1 MKKLLLPTDFS
12 GNSRNAISYA
22 LQLYSDETCEFTLL
36 HAYKVKDY
44 EEDSMLTPIPSKPD
58 LEKAKLETD
67 KKLESFVEELKQ
79 ETNTRLHSFNTVS
92 VNNKLVSAVKEQLPV
107 LLPELVIIGTHGHTG
122 SDELMYGSNTRSL
135 MEEISNCPIL
145 AVPAPVRHEK
155 ISEIVLANSFKV
167 ELAPGDLEFL
177 LELSRK
183 EAAPVR
189 VLHITEEGGL
199 SQKQKEN
206 RKQLKENLN
215 AVPHSF
221 HSLEFLSIPLGI
233 YAFTESRG
241 SGMIAF
247 INKKHSFFENLM
259 LNPLY
264 QNLGHY
270 SRVPVLV
277 LHQP

>member
-12 GNSRNAISYA
+12 GNSRNAFSYA
-22 LQLYSDETCEFTLL
+22 LQLYREEACEFTLL
-36 HAYKVKDY
+36 HAYKVNDY

-58 LEKAKLETD
+58 LEKAQQETD
-67 KKLESFVEELKQ
+67 KELKRLVEELKQ
-79 ETNTRLHSFNTVS
+79 ETDTSLHSFSMVS
-92 VNNKLVSAVKEQLPV
+92 VNNKLVSAVKEQLP
-107 LLPELVIIGTHGHTG
+107 LLQPDLIIIGTHGHTG
-122 SDELMYGSNTRSL
+122 SDELVYGSNTRSL

-145 AVPAPVRHEK
+145 AVPAHVRRET

-167 ELAPGDLEFL
+167 ELAPRDLQFL
-177 LELSRK
+177 ISLSRK
-183 EAAPVR
+183 EAAPLR
-189 VLHITEEGGL
+189 VLHIAEEGGL

-206 RKQLKENLN
+206 RTRLKEKLN
-215 AVPHSF
+215 GVAHSF